1 MYSNL
6 TLKDFLT
13 ELSSSD
19 PTPGGGAASSITSA
33 MGFALLKMVLSVSY
47 KKNPN
52 KKVNELINSVD
63 EYINFS
69 LENATLDAEAFDR
82 VMAAYKLPK
91 KTEEEKKLRINSI
104 EEALKQATI
113 VPLSLIE
120 KLFEAKNLII
130 DTSIV
135 CIDSIASDFFTAIN
149 LIDAAMSGEYSVVL
163 INLKLIKDRD
173 FVRST
178 FTKLDSIKKEF
189 DALINDLKN
198 KFDVKLKPSEE

>member
-13 ELSSSD
+13 KLSSSD

-47 KKNPN
+47 KKNPDEKIN
-52 KKVNELINSVD
+52 KLINSVD

-91 KTEEEKKLRINSI
+91 QTDEEKQLRKNAI
-104 EEALKQATI
+104 EEALKQATT
-113 VPLSLIE
+113 VPFSLIE
-120 KLFEAKNLII
+120 KLYEASNLITE
-130 DTSIV
+130 TSNV
-135 CIDSIASDFFTAIN
+135 CIDSITSDFYTAIN
-149 LIDAAMSGEYSVVL
+149 LFSAAMSGAYSIVL
-163 INLKLIKDRD
+163 INLKLIKDKN
-173 FVRST
+173 FVNSIFSKLEST
-178 FTKLDSIKKEF
+178 KKEF
-189 DALINDLKN
+189 DNLINDLKN